1 MSKNVFFLKRSKIL
15 ACVFTT
21 LLIFLCL
28 AIIGISYAQSVEE
41 KEKMRIIQI
50 INPHPE
56 FSLRLWLDKDTGAT
70 YNPGE
75 KIKIFFQVV
84 RDCFVTL
91 YNYDARGRV
100 IIIFPNQYSP
110 HNLVKAG
117 EVNTFEGQ
125 IDPSAQPGIEYVQ
138 GFATTRPISKGL
150 MPELNK
156 DYKAFTQQFKGIIQ
170 PLHPTD
176 WVTSNLLSYAITPI
190 MPPQS
195 YGSISVNSNP
205 KGAEVYLDDVYEGLT
220 PLKLDNIDLGQRGIK
235 IVMSGYQEWT
245 SYISILPSQTT
256 KVFADLMPQQSY
268 GSISVNSN
276 PKGAKVYLDNV
287 YKGLTP
293 LKLGNINS
301 GERDIKIVMSG
312 YQEWTSYIS
321 ILPSQTTKVSADLM
335 SQQSY
340 GSISVN
346 SNPKGAKV
354 YFDNAY
360 KGLTPLKLDNIN
372 SGQRGIKIVMSG
384 YQEWTSYI
392 SILPSQTT
400 KVFADLMSQQS
411 YGSISVS
418 CDQSGAKI
426 FLDGTY
432 KKTTSTNPVIL
443 ENVEDGYHELTVIK
457 DSFRTWVEDI
467 VVYVGEESSVDV
479 TMTEL
484 FN

>member
-1 MSKNVFFLKRSKIL
+1 MSKNVFFLKRSKML
-15 ACVFTT
+15 VCVFTT

-28 AIIGISYAQSVEE
+28 VIIGISYAQSVEE
-41 KEKMRIIQI
+41 TEKMKSIQI

-56 FSLRLWLDKDTGAT
+56 FSLRLWLDKERGVT
-70 YNPGE
+70 YAPGE
-75 KIKIFFQVV
+75 RIKIFFQVS
-84 RDCFVTL
+84 RDSFVTL
-91 YNYDARGRV
+91 YSYDTGGRGK
-100 IIIFPNQYSP
+100 IIFPNPYSP

-125 IDPSAQPGIEYVQ
+125 IDPSTQPGIEYVL
-138 GFATTRPISKGL
+138 GFATTRPIPTGL
-150 MPELNK
+150 IPELNK
-156 DYKAFTQQFKGIIQ
+156 DYKAFTHQLKGIIQ
-170 PLHPTD
+170 PLPPTD
-176 WVTSNLLSYAITPI
+176 WVQGNLLSYVITPI
-190 MPPQS
+190 IPPQS

-205 KGAEVYLDDVYEGLT
+205 KGAEIYLDDVYEGLT
-220 PLKLDNIDLGQRGIK
+220 PLKLDNINLGQHGIKIVMSGYQEWASYISILPSQTTKVFADLMPQQSYGSISVNSNPKGAKIYLDNVYKGLTPLKLGNINSGERDIK

-276 PKGAKVYLDNV
+276 PKGAKVYLDN
-287 YKGLTP
+287 
-293 LKLGNINS
+293 
-301 GERDIKIVMSG
+301 
-312 YQEWTSYIS
+312 
-321 ILPSQTTKVSADLM
+321 
-335 SQQSY
+335 
-340 GSISVN
+340 
-346 SNPKGAKV
+346 
-354 YFDNAY
+354 AY
-360 KGLTPLKLDNIN
+360 KGLTPLKLDKIN

-400 KVFADLMSQQS
+400 KVSADLMSQQS

-467 VVYVGEESSVDV
+467 VVYFGEESSVDV

-484 FN
+484 F

>member
-56 FSLRLWLDKDTGAT
+56 FSLKLWLDKDTGAT

-75 KIKIFFQVV
+75 KITIFFQVV

-91 YNYDARGRV
+91 YNYDTKGRV
-100 IIIFPNQYSP
+100 KIIFPNQYSP
-110 HNLVKAG
+110 QILVKAG

-138 GFATTRPISKGL
+138 GFATRKPISNISKGL

-156 DYKAFTQQFKGIIQ
+156 DYKTFTQQFKGIIQ
-170 PLHPTD
+170 PLPPTD
-176 WVTSNLLSYAITPI
+176 WVTSNLLSYVITPI
-190 MPPQS
+190 IPP
-195 YGSISVNSNP
+195 
-205 KGAEVYLDDVYEGLT
+205 
-220 PLKLDNIDLGQRGIK
+220 
-235 IVMSGYQEWT
+235 
-245 SYISILPSQTT
+245 
-256 KVFADLMPQQSY
+256 QSY

-276 PKGAKVYLDNV
+276 PKGAKVYLDN
-287 YKGLTP
+287 
-293 LKLGNINS
+293 
-301 GERDIKIVMSG
+301 
-312 YQEWTSYIS
+312 
-321 ILPSQTTKVSADLM
+321 
-335 SQQSY
+335 
-340 GSISVN
+340 
-346 SNPKGAKV
+346 
-354 YFDNAY
+354 AY
-360 KGLTPLKLDNIN
+360 KGLTPLRLDNIN

-432 KKTTSTNPVIL
+432 KKATSTNPVIL

-467 VVYVGEESSVDV
+467 VVYFGEESSVDV

-484 FN
+484 F

>member
-56 FSLRLWLDKDTGAT
+56 FSLKLWLDKDTRAT

-75 KIKIFFQVV
+75 KITIFFQVV

-91 YNYDARGRV
+91 YNYDTKGRV
-100 IIIFPNQYSP
+100 KIIFPNQYSP
-110 HNLVKAG
+110 QILVKAG

-138 GFATTRPISKGL
+138 GFATRRPISNISKGL

-156 DYKAFTQQFKGIIQ
+156 DYKTFTQQFKGIIQ
-170 PLHPTD
+170 PLPPTD
-176 WVTSNLLSYAITPI
+176 WVTSNLLSYVITPI
-190 MPPQS
+190 IPPQS

-205 KGAEVYLDDVYEGLT
+205 KGAEIYLDDVFEGLT

-256 KVFADLMPQQSY
+256 KVSADLMPQQSY

-276 PKGAKVYLDNV
+276 PKGAKVYL
-287 YKGLTP
+287 
-293 LKLGNINS
+293 
-301 GERDIKIVMSG
+301 
-312 YQEWTSYIS
+312 
-321 ILPSQTTKVSADLM
+321 
-335 SQQSY
+335 
-340 GSISVN
+340 
-346 SNPKGAKV
+346 
-354 YFDNAY
+354 DNAY

-432 KKTTSTNPVIL
+432 KKATSTNPVIL

-467 VVYVGEESSVDV
+467 VVYFGEESSVDV

-484 FN
+484 F